1 MAKTIEIVTFDLA
14 EGVSDETFIAETK
27 TMEREFLGK
36 LPGFI
41 DRDTGKSAEGGWI
54 VVLHWASAEDAQSS
68 MNKFVDAPGTKA
80 FTACVDMSTFQM
92 VRYTLEDFY
101 KLDTN
106 SDDAA
111 AA

>member
-14 EGVSDETFIAETK
+14 PGVSDETFIAETK

-36 LPGFI
+36 LPGFV

-68 MNKFVDAPGTKA
+68 MNKFVEAPGTKA
-80 FTACVDMSTFQM
+80 FTATIDMSTFKM
-92 VRYTLEDFY
+92 VRYTLEDHY
-101 KLDTN
+101 VLEKTT
-106 SDDAA
+106 
-111 AA
+111 